1 MKNRRSIRLLSQ
13 TFFRGSMAFVA
24 ALSITAFS
32 TAQQGAGRLLQKSA
46 DSTAITA
53 SSKQSNESILI
64 RLDGLTAGDF
74 VNVRPGGKRLMAS
87 AGALSKEVRLYGNTG
102 SEWIGP
108 GKAIDDSALKVNSA
122 GLSFRRTV
130 ADNEN
135 VFVDIEAPSGSRI
148 RIIADG
154 KTILRAAL
162 RSPVAYYNSEWFEG
176 SATLS
181 GTISRAGI
189 ALAGHGKSL
198 RHIRDGDFRGV
209 SFSELQ
215 LLKKK
220 SPRGLPGQTI
230 MAALQVD
237 ETGHVVDVLPVTD
250 LTPEAEHAFRAWQFA
265 PYLVDGHPASFTT
278 VVKFVFR

>member
-1 MKNRRSIRLLSQ
+1 MPLL
-13 TFFRGSMAFVA
+13 V
-24 ALSITAFS
+24 ALSIAAFS

-87 AGALSKEVRLYGNTG
+87 PGALSKEVRLYGNTG

-135 VFVDIEAPSGSRI
+135 VFVDIDAPSGSRI

-154 KTILRAAL
+154 KTILRAGL
-162 RSPVAYYNSEWFEG
+162 RRRVAYYHPESLAA
-176 SATLS
+176 SAPLS
-181 GTISRAGI
+181 GTISR
-189 ALAGHGKSL
+189 
-198 RHIRDGDFRGV
+198 
-209 SFSELQ
+209 
-215 LLKKK
+215 
-220 SPRGLPGQTI
+220 PG
-230 MAALQVD
+230 
-237 ETGHVVDVLPVTD
+237 
-250 LTPEAEHAFRAWQFA
+250 
-265 PYLVDGHPASFTT
+265 S
-278 VVKFVFR
+278 